1 MIRLRNSS
9 DGDDK
14 DTTELVAK
22 PSKFSNDT
30 RFPSWQRKL
39 TNYLGDKTGKTG
51 TPLSYVIREDD
62 VVTTAADIALLATA
76 HKMAIMST
84 NLAGPSYEADNGRV
98 WGLLQKLCEGG
109 PAWSFIAKS
118 SNARNGREAFKALAV
133 HYEGGAQQSRSK
145 QAAYV
150 IVANS
155 TYDGERK
162 HHSFE
167 MFINKLTAAYQ
178 DLSDYKE
185 DVAEGKKVRDFL
197 EAIKTPALDAG
208 KVQVIDNP
216 NTYSTLES
224 VTNHLAHFVKSQST
238 MQRKI
243 AGAGRGD
250 GGHGQGGGRGRG
262 PAKGGRGRGRGRGR
276 GSGHGAK
283 PTVSAR
289 NFNDEEWEQFS
300 PEEQSEV
307 ARLRKDKK
315 RKRVAAISTIN

>member
-1 MIRLRNSS
+1 MI
-9 DGDDK
+9 
-14 DTTELVAK
+14 
-22 PSKFSNDT
+22 
-30 RFPSWQRKL
+30 Q
-39 TNYLGDKTGKTG
+39 
-51 TPLSYVIREDD
+51 EDD
-62 VVTTAADIALLATA
+62 VVPTAAEITLLATA
-76 HKMAIMST
+76 HERAIMST

-98 WGLLQKLCEGG
+98 WGLLQELYEVG

-118 SNARNGREAFKALAV
+118 INARNGREAFKALVV
-133 HYEGGAQQSRSK
+133 HYEGAAQQSCSK

-155 TYDGERK
+155 TYDGKRK

-208 KVQVIDNP
+208 KAQVIANP

-224 VTNHLAHFVKSQST
+224 VTNYLAHFVKSQST

-243 AGAGRGD
+243 AGGAGRGD
-250 GGHGQGGGRGRG
+250 GGRGQGGGRGRG
-262 PAKGGRGRGRGRGR
+262 PAKGGRGRG
-276 GSGHGAK
+276 
-283 PTVSAR
+283 
-289 NFNDEEWEQFS
+289 
-300 PEEQSEV
+300 
-307 ARLRKDKK
+307 
-315 RKRVAAISTIN
+315 